1 MGGQGDAPGAHEGFN
16 GRGQHE
22 AAHPRRGVEHPRE
35 EHREPLPSEPDG
47 RGQHQPKGDRPGA
60 EAEEQAQ
67 GDKQCGGG
75 PRQGHAE
82 KPRAHQSGAGQQ
94 HTAVAP
100 AAGEDPEHRL
110 GRAEHQLHDG
120 DAEAHGGVAGA
131 ALLRQGL
138 QKQADVR
145 PKPSPEAVEQA
156 GQQAEKDHPGEGTGF
171 LLTKMLGHGV
181 PSKSP
186 KLSAHLSIISH
197 THSGVSLQPRASHCR
212 MTAL

>member
-16 GRGQHE
+16 GRGQHK

-35 EHREPLPSEPDG
+35 EHREPLPGEPDG
-47 RGQHQPKGDRPGA
+47 RGQHQPEGDRPGA
-60 EAEEQAQ
+60 EAV
-67 GDKQCGGG
+67 K
-75 PRQGHAE
+75 
-82 KPRAHQSGAGQQ
+82 
-94 HTAVAP
+94 
-100 AAGEDPEHRL
+100 
-110 GRAEHQLHDG
+110 
-120 DAEAHGGVAGA
+120 
-131 ALLRQGL
+131 
-138 QKQADVR
+138 
-145 PKPSPEAVEQA
+145 QA

-171 LLTKMLGHGV
+171 LLTKVLGHGV